1 MAAGAT
7 AMVLA
12 RQNWPAS
19 SITSRSR
26 LAFGTRLPLAKSH
39 AVPPITH
46 PAVSRMNSV
55 YWLPSID
62 CQRPAVWSCGFLAT
76 CPGSRPA
83 LITPSNRF
91 STVACDWATT
101 PIRQACSVTNSAITR
116 AAVYVLPVPGG
127 PCTARY
133 DESKSSAAAAIS
145 VTGSLL
151 RGNAAP
157 LRVRGG
163 RRSSTS
169 ISAVLGSCGDPEATA
184 AAVDSIDS
192 RRAVVGTGGPGASA
206 NGSC

>member
-62 CQRPAVWSCGFLAT
+62 CQRPAVWSCGFW
-76 CPGSRPA
+76 RPA
-83 LITPSNRF
+83 P
-91 STVACDWATT
+91 
-101 PIRQACSVTNSAITR
+101 
-116 AAVYVLPVPGG
+116 
-127 PCTARY
+127 
-133 DESKSSAAAAIS
+133 
-145 VTGSLL
+145 
-151 RGNAAP
+151 
-157 LRVRGG
+157 
-163 RRSSTS
+163 
-169 ISAVLGSCGDPEATA
+169 
-184 AAVDSIDS
+184 
-192 RRAVVGTGGPGASA
+192 GPGQR
-206 NGSC
+206 